1 MDIVTQKR
9 RKNLIQL
16 NKTGTIGEKEYA
28 RQHEQFGI
36 VTPNLLNRLRNDTEM
51 KENRNLFNDLGQDKR
66 EELKAKEK
74 QLQKEMKQTEKT
86 KRALEESNRVLAET
100 AIRDKVNA
108 VGKQMLKKKNNTKR
122 KNSNDK
128 KVDNKETE
136 ATRAPHVNGDAS
148 FLNAYDPSVDDTD
161 CLAILKHKMNRKE
174 PWVLLDMEEDSDND
188 TAEQKQIEDDG
199 GTWTK
204 ANNAVSDCP
213 VMLAKY
219 LMEHRLTGDR
229 PWKQVWDRIITKLK
243 RAKMSNTKQAKMQAP
258 RIIYVKTQK
267 SCQLC
272 KDKFV
277 SSNFAPEMNASYFG
291 PSGDMAGEECN
302 VCKVEPTDEGTKKL
316 TNSKPWFCCSGRE
329 KHGCKTCYCN
339 SCYQDK
345 LLENDDGNKRTSRK
359 RGTTS

>member
-1 MDIVTQKR
+1 MSASSKSSNESEHYMDIVTQKW

-36 VTPNLLNRLRNDTEM
+36 VTPNLLNRLRNNTEM
-51 KENRNLFNDLGQDKR
+51 KENRNLFNDLGQNKR
-66 EELKAKEK
+66 EELKAKKK
-74 QLQKEMKQTEKT
+74 QLQKEMKQT
-86 KRALEESNRVLAET
+86 
-100 AIRDKVNA
+100 
-108 VGKQMLKKKNNTKR
+108 
-122 KNSNDK
+122 
-128 KVDNKETE
+128 
-136 ATRAPHVNGDAS
+136 
-148 FLNAYDPSVDDTD
+148 
-161 CLAILKHKMNRKE
+161 
-174 PWVLLDMEEDSDND
+174 
-188 TAEQKQIEDDG
+188 
-199 GTWTK
+199 
-204 ANNAVSDCP
+204 
-213 VMLAKY
+213 
-219 LMEHRLTGDR
+219 
-229 PWKQVWDRIITKLK
+229 
-243 RAKMSNTKQAKMQAP
+243 AKMQAP

-302 VCKVEPTDEGTKKL
+302 ACKVEPTDEGTKKL

-345 LLENDDGNKRTSRK
+345 LLKNDDGNKRTSRK